1 MLSIILYYVS
11 KKDPLYL
18 NLLVINLLF
27 YFQGELEA
35 ELGVNEADA
44 EIEKDRQERK
54 HKKMPA
60 FLKGQSHA
68 VRRKRKRGLSSE
80 KKQRSNGLS
89 PFDHKAGPS
98 SAKDFKEQ
106 LPDKIS

>member
-1 MLSIILYYVS
+1 M
-11 KKDPLYL
+11 
-18 NLLVINLLF
+18 
-27 YFQGELEA
+27 
-35 ELGVNEADA
+35 NEADA
-44 EIEKDRQERK
+44 EIEKDRQEKK

-89 PFDHKAGPS
+89 PLDHHKAGPS